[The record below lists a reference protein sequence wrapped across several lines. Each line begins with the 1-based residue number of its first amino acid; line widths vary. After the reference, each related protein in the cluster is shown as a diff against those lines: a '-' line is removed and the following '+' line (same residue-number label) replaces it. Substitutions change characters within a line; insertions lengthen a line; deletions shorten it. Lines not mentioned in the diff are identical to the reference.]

1 MTVQVSCASEE
12 GSGTPV
18 PALSIEVDDIEPPW
32 RESKM
37 QAFQSSM
44 VQKVSLGKYED
55 SMSEIRFLM
64 ISRGIDYL
72 QLKSSIII
80 IGIGLIVLAGVY
92 SITSL
97 NPKALNNIPKL
108 KRKEQSIGDILLEWI
123 KEQLQVQHRGKSK
136 VAQIAEA
143 NLSGEG
149 VKEGNGQHKAAKC
162 IRPSNTKG

>member
-1 MTVQVSCASEE
+1 
-12 GSGTPV
+12 
-18 PALSIEVDDIEPPW
+18 
-32 RESKM
+32 
-37 QAFQSSM
+37 M

-123 KEQLQVQHRGKSK
+123 KEQLQVQH
-136 VAQIAEA
+136 
-143 NLSGEG
+143 
-149 VKEGNGQHKAAKC
+149 
-162 IRPSNTKG
+162 

>member
-72 QLKSSIII
+72 QLKRLDNYHRNWLDCSCWSIF
-80 IGIGLIVLAGVY
+80 Y
-92 SITSL
+92 NKFKPKSI
-97 NPKALNNIPKL
+97 
-108 KRKEQSIGDILLEWI
+108 E
-123 KEQLQVQHRGKSK
+123 
-136 VAQIAEA
+136 
-143 NLSGEG
+143 
-149 VKEGNGQHKAAKC
+149 
-162 IRPSNTKG
+162 